1 MWKVGRSVKWSTQGF
16 KSNRIVRPTQ
26 GQLKSVCV
34 CVCVATLSVQMKSR
48 IVFKP
53 IRRSP
58 L

>member
-34 CVCVATLSVQMKSR
+34 CVATLSVQMKSR